1 MREHTG
7 RVLSALVALPVL
19 YAAVR
24 YLPLFLFAGLVAVVV
39 LLAQLEFYRLVLGP
53 AAPAGAWSARYPT
66 MALGAAFGVGVV
78 VMAYH
83 QAWDTAL
90 PFLITA
96 LVMTMGGATLW
107 FGKDLHFALTD
118 VALAVFGV
126 WYVAWLL
133 GHLVV
138 LRGLRGGD
146 WLVLFVLW
154 VTWIGDSAAYYVGR
168 AVGRTPL
175 APRVSPKKTRA
186 GAVGGVVGSAVAALV
201 AATWFLDEL
210 SWLEAVGLGLGG
222 GLAGMIGDLVESMFK
237 RSAGVKDSGGLIPAH
252 GGLLDKVD
260 GLLFTVPLFYYYL
273 VWVKGYGAHGMA
285 G

>member
-1 MREHTG
+1 MKEHTG
-7 RVLSALVALPVL
+7 RVLSALVALPVI
-19 YAAVR
+19 YAVVR
-24 YLPLFLFAGLVAVVV
+24 YVSPPFFAGLVAVVV

-53 AAPAGAWSARYPT
+53 GEPVGARYPA
-66 MALGAAFGVGVV
+66 MALGAAFGMGVV
-78 VMAYH
+78 LIAYH
-83 QAWDTAL
+83 QAWGTAL

-96 LVMTMGGATLW
+96 LVMTVGVATLW
-107 FGKDLHFALTD
+107 LGKDLHLALPD

-133 GHLVV
+133 GHLVL

-146 WLVLFVLW
+146 WLVLFALW
-154 VTWIGDSAAYYVGR
+154 VTWIGDSVAYYVGR

-175 APRVSPKKTRA
+175 ASRVSPKKTIA
-186 GAVGGVVGSAVAALV
+186 GAVGGVVGSALAALV
-201 AATWFLDEL
+201 AAVWFLGDL
-210 SWLEAVGLGLGG
+210 SWLEAVGLGIGG
-222 GLAGMIGDLVESMFK
+222 GLAGMAGDLVESMFK

-273 VWVKGYGAHGMA
+273 VWVKGYGPHSVA